1 MWNHESQATA
11 IQICQVWHTAYE
23 ALKPPVTMDLYKAGV
38 VVVEDGPLQSYEMLW
53 QTSEEMKEKMR
64 NEIRSKLREE
74 ALKDLRSEALED
86 VRCKF
91 QSSAFREIHINVRKR
106 QQWSLLNV
114 MFHIYIYL

>member
-1 MWNHESQATA
+1 
-11 IQICQVWHTAYE
+11 
-23 ALKPPVTMDLYKAGV
+23 MDLYKAGV

-114 MFHIYIYL
+114 MFHIYIYIYIYRLCFFS